1 MNEKQKKR
9 QEELEESI
17 RHYYDNGMLKE
28 GYVIGCF
35 EPSWYDDMV
44 TNGQTSIDDR
54 EARKHHR
61 QMTEEELIKEDNDI
75 FWGIFKLIFGIIG
88 VLILIL
94 LFFHAFPLY

>member
-9 QEELEESI
+9 QEEYEESI

-44 TNGQTSIDDR
+44 TNGRASIDDR

-61 QMTEEELIKEDNDI
+61 QMTPEEREKSENDEAKFLVI
-75 FWGIFKLIFGIIG
+75 FFIGIPVGI
-88 VLILIL
+88 LFL
-94 LFFHAFPLY
+94 LWLLSFSA

>member
-75 FWGIFKLIFGIIG
+75 FGAFLNLF
-88 VLILIL
+88 LAL
-94 LFFHAFPLY
+94 LVY